1 MAELFDSYAS
11 DFGQLN
17 SSIASK
23 LNNEAP
29 SQSGETKKATLRRVE
44 MELEEAD
51 EIISQME
58 IEINSF
64 PASLKS
70 QYNIKLRGFKSELDK
85 QKEQLRKQLQQSSRG
100 GGGGGRFDPAL
111 NEGGNGFND
120 DLESGRSSYDPQAQ
134 RQRLLQG
141 TATLDDGSRRLEDSH
156 RLALETEDI
165 GADILRD
172 LRGQREQIENSRDTL
187 RQADSNLDRSSRTIG
202 QMIRR

>member
-11 DFGQLN
+11 EFSQLTA
-17 SSIASK
+17 SIAAK
-23 LNNEAP
+23 LEKEAP
-29 SQSGETKKATLRRVE
+29 SQSGEAQKATLRRVE

-70 QYNIKLRGFKSELDK
+70 QYNVKLRGYRADLER
-85 QKEQLRKQLQQSSRG
+85 QKELLRKQLHQSSR
-100 GGGGGRFDPAL
+100 GRFDPAL
-111 NEGGNGFND
+111 QGDSTGFAE

-141 TATLDDGSRRLEDSH
+141 TATLDDGSRRLEESH
-156 RLALETEDI
+156 RLALETEDL

-172 LRGQREQIENSRDTL
+172 LRGQRDQIEHSRDTVS
-187 RQADSNLDRSSRTIG
+187 A
-202 QMIRR
+202 

>member
-1 MAELFDSYAS
+1 MAELFESYAS
-11 DFGQLN
+11 DFGQLT

-23 LNNEAP
+23 LDSEAP
-29 SQSGETKKATLRRVE
+29 SQSGEAQKATLRRVE

-64 PASLKS
+64 PASLKA
-70 QYNIKLRGFKSELDK
+70 QYNIKLRGFKSDLDK

-100 GGGGGRFDPAL
+100 GGGRFNPAL
-111 NEGGNGFND
+111 DDE
-120 DLESGRSSYDPQAQ
+120 DLESGRSSYDPHAQ

-141 TATLDDGSRRLEDSH
+141 TNTLEDGSRRLEESH
-156 RLALETEDI
+156 RLALETEDL